1 MKKTLKILGLTLAVL
16 FGLLIAATIILPL
29 VFDPNQYKGDIIRL
43 VKEQTGRDLKIEKK
57 IGWSFFPRL
66 GVEAGG
72 LELSNAPGF
81 GKEPFAQIDAAGV
94 HVEFLPLLSGNITV
108 DTVFLHG
115 LNLNLAK
122 NAAGRNNWEDM
133 LARGAKPAQPEPE
146 KKAPGKLP
154 IEALSIG
161 RLDIK
166 RANIIWRDDTAG
178 SVLAVRNLE
187 LSTSRFVSG
196 EPLDLRLGFELAR
209 DKAAPIKAALQS
221 RLTASPDALTL
232 AKLDLKVDDSRL
244 TGSMEIH
251 NFASPAVIFDLALDK
266 IDLDRYLAAEKPAGK
281 PAAGTK
287 NAPAPA
293 AGSTKSVP
301 APAAEPPVELPL
313 STLRSL
319 DVKGKFR
326 IQELKALG
334 LRSNDAHI
342 QLNAKNGLI
351 AFGPNQAKLYSGN
364 YRGETIVDV
373 RGKTP
378 QLKMD
383 EKLEQVQIG
392 PLLKDMQ
399 LFDHYTG
406 TGNIGLKLTA
416 QGFDAGQIKKSLN
429 GTAAIA
435 FRDGKI
441 EGLDLVKLIEQARAL
456 RDATRGKPVAVKTTE
471 SDATVFK
478 SLTANV
484 RVVNGVAQNDDLVLD
499 GANLRA
505 TGRGTADLTRETL
518 DYRLKVTVAEGA
530 ERRGTTVP
538 VIIAGTFANPSYNVD
553 FGELVKQ
560 EAEKQIEKQLQKGLE
575 QLLQPK
581 KKK

>member
-1 MKKTLKILGLTLAVL
+1 VKKTLKILGLTLAVL
-16 FGLLIAATIILPL
+16 FGLLIAAAIILPL
-29 VFDPNQYKGDIIRL
+29 VFDPNQYKGEVIRL
-43 VKEQTGRDLKIEKK
+43 VKEQTGRNLKIEKK

-81 GKEPFAQIDAAGV
+81 GKEPFASIDAAGV
-94 HVEFLPLLSGNITV
+94 HVEFLPLLSGKITV
-108 DTVFLHG
+108 DTMYLHG

-122 NAAGRNNWEDM
+122 NAAGKNNWED
-133 LARGAKPAQPEPE
+133 LAAKEAGATKPEPE
-146 KKAPGKLP
+146 KKEAGKPSL
-154 IEALSIG
+154 EGLSVG
-161 RLDIK
+161 RLDIR
-166 RANIIWRDDTAG
+166 RANINWRDASAG
-178 SVLAVRNLE
+178 STLAVRNLE
-187 LSTSRFVSG
+187 LSTSKFVSG

-209 DKAAPIKAALQS
+209 DKAAPIKAALRS
-221 RLTASPDALTL
+221 RLTASADMLQL

-251 NFASPAVIFDLALDK
+251 NFASPAVRFDLTLDK
-266 IDLDRYLAAEKPAGK
+266 IDFDRYLTADKSAGGAK
-281 PAAGTK
+281 S
-287 NAPAPA
+287 APA
-293 AGSTKSVP
+293 AV
-301 APAAEPPVELPL
+301 AEQPVELPL

-319 DVKGKFR
+319 DVNGKFR
-326 IQELKALG
+326 IQEMKALG
-334 LRSNDAHI
+334 LRSKDAHI

-351 AFGPNQAKLYSGN
+351 TIGPNQAKLYGGG
-364 YRGETIVDV
+364 YRGETVLDV

-378 QLKMD
+378 QVKMD

-406 TGNIGLKLTA
+406 TGNIGLKLTSR
-416 QGFDAGQIKKSLN
+416 GFDAGQVKKNLN

-435 FRDGKI
+435 LRDGKI
-441 EGLDLVKLIEQARAL
+441 EGVDLVKLIEQARAL
-456 RDATRGKPVAVKTTE
+456 RDAARGKPVAVKTTG

-505 TGRGTADLTRETL
+505 TGRGTADLARETL

-530 ERRGTTVP
+530 DRRGTTVP
-538 VIIAGTFANPSYNVD
+538 VIIAGTFTKPSYSVD
-553 FGELVKQ
+553 FGELLKQ
-560 EAEKQIEKQLQKGLE
+560 EAEKQLEKQLQKGLE

>member
-1 MKKTLKILGLTLAVL
+1 MKKTLKILGLTLAVVV
-16 FGLLIAATIILPL
+16 GLVITAAIILPF
-29 VFDPNQYKGDIIRL
+29 VFDPNQYKGEVIRL
-43 VKEQTGRDLKIEKK
+43 VKEKTGRDLKIEKK

-81 GKEPFAQIDAAGV
+81 GKEPFAKIDAAGV
-94 HVEFLPLLSGNITV
+94 HVEFLPLLSGRVAV

-122 NAAGRNNWEDM
+122 NAAGKNNWED
-133 LARGAKPAQPEPE
+133 LAAKEAKPAKPEPE
-146 KKAPGKLP
+146 KKEPGKPSL
-154 IEALSIG
+154 AGLSVG
-161 RLDIK
+161 RLDI
-166 RANIIWRDDTAG
+166 RRTNINWHDAAAG
-178 SVLAVRNLE
+178 SRLAVHNLE
-187 LSTSRFVSG
+187 LSTGKFVSG

-221 RLTASPDALTL
+221 RLTASPDTL
-232 AKLDLKVDDSRL
+232 KLANLDLKVDDSRL

-251 NFASPAVIFDLALDK
+251 NFASPAVRFDLALDK
-266 IDLDRYLAAEKPAGK
+266 IDFDRYLTAEKPAGK
-281 PAAGTK
+281 PAAGAK
-287 NAPAPA
+287 SAPAPA
-293 AGSTKSVP
+293 T
-301 APAAEPPVELPL
+301 EPPVELPL

-326 IQELKALG
+326 IQEMKALG
-334 LRSNDAHI
+334 LRSKDAQI

-351 AFGPNQAKLYSGN
+351 AFGPNQAKLYGGG
-364 YRGETIVDV
+364 YRGETVLDV
-373 RGKTP
+373 RGKIP

-392 PLLKDMQ
+392 PLLKDIQ

-416 QGFDAGQIKKSLN
+416 QGFDASQIKKSLN
-429 GTAAIA
+429 GTVAIA

-441 EGLDLVKLIEQARAL
+441 EGVDLIKLIEQARAL
-456 RDATRGKPVAVKTTE
+456 RDAARGKPVAVKTTE

-505 TGRGTADLTRETL
+505 TGRGTADLARETL

-530 ERRGTTVP
+530 DRRGTTVP
-538 VIIAGTFANPSYNVD
+538 VIITGTFAKPSYNVD
-553 FGELVKQ
+553 FGELLKQ

-581 KKK
+581 KRK